1 MEIGMSDE
9 IATTEVEGTESSGK
23 KKIGE
28 KYRKLYG
35 KAGHNGDA
43 LGEALKAYLTTKEGI
58 DEDALFEVAR
68 KNGIDM
74 SKYADRNIGM
84 KRMILGNLLR
94 SLVAGGKK
102 REGVD
107 VWVGDTKISAGSVK
121 GATPPPRPAKE
132 ADAA

>member
-1 MEIGMSDE
+1 MSE
-9 IATTEVEGTESSGK
+9 ETGGEEVVGK

-35 KAGHNGDA
+35 KAGHNGDV
-43 LGEALKAYLTTKEGI
+43 LGEALKDYLKTKDGI
-58 DEDALFEVAR
+58 DEEKLNEVAH

-74 SKYADRNIGM
+74 SKYAERNIGM

-102 REGVD
+102 RDGID
-107 VWVGDTKISAGSVK
+107 VWIGDTKISAGSVK
-121 GATPPPRPAKE
+121 GATPPPRPAKDADE
-132 ADAA
+132 A

>member
-1 MEIGMSDE
+1 MSE
-9 IATTEVEGTESSGK
+9 VETEVQGEEAPK

-35 KAGHNGDA
+35 KAGHNGDI
-43 LGEALKAYLTTKEGI
+43 LGEALKDYLKSKDGI
-58 DEDALFEVAR
+58 DEEKLNEVAH

-74 SKYADRNIGM
+74 SKYAERNIGM

-102 REGVD
+102 RDGVD
-107 VWVGDTKISAGSVK
+107 VWIGDTKVPAGSVK
-121 GATPPPRPAKE
+121 GATPPPRPAKDTDE
-132 ADAA
+132 A

>member
-1 MEIGMSDE
+1 MSENETADPAPE
-9 IATTEVEGTESSGK
+9 AEGEAPTK

-35 KAGHNGDA
+35 KEGHNGDV
-43 LGEALKAYLTTKEGI
+43 LGSALKDYLKGKDGI
-58 DEDALFEVAR
+58 DAEKLAEVAH

-121 GATPPPRPAKE
+121 GATPPPRPAKAADE
-132 ADAA
+132 A